1 MEELI
6 VSLHN
11 MNLQNPLKVVRRRT
25 SYNVRV
31 QEEPREPTKEVLGQA
46 VQYLFNENVKLKEE
60 IKRLRQCLTATPT
73 IPLWIY

>member
-11 MNLQNPLKVVRRRT
+11 MDIQNPQKVVCCT
-25 SYNVRV
+25 SYNV
-31 QEEPREPTKEVLGQA
+31 QEKPTKEVLGQA

-60 IKRLRQCLTATPT
+60 IERLRQCLTATPT